1 MKMRRTVII
10 LFALLFTVVLQA
22 QDLKFGIFSY
32 EAVLQSM
39 PDYIAAQQDLSQ
51 LRSQY
56 DAETK
61 RTEDEFNVKYEA
73 FLEEQSG
80 LAPTIRNKRQLE
92 LQDMMERG
100 ITFKKEAKRLL
111 EQAEKDA
118 LTPVKNRLSEAVK
131 QLGRERGY
139 AFILNSDSE
148 AVPYMSAD
156 KGEDVTEVLK
166 ALLMKK

>member
-22 QDLKFGIFSY
+22 QDLKFGIFNY

-73 FLEEQSG
+73 FLEEQSS

-100 ITFKKEAKRLL
+100 ITFRKRRNVYWSRQRKMRSLL
-111 EQAEKDA
+111 SRTACRR
-118 LTPVKNRLSEAVK
+118 PSSS
-131 QLGRERGY
+131 LGV
-139 AFILNSDSE
+139 N
-148 AVPYMSAD
+148 AD
-156 KGEDVTEVLK
+156 MPSS
-166 ALLMKK
+166 LMPTARQYPT

>member
-39 PDYIAAQQDLSQ
+39 PDYVAAQQDLSQ

-80 LAPTIRNKRQLE
+80 LAPTFRNKRQLE

-139 AFILNSDSE
+139 AFILNADSE

>member
-1 MKMRRTVII
+1 MRKTVIT

-22 QDLKFGIFSY
+22 QDFKFGVFSY
-32 EAVLQSM
+32 DAVIQSM
-39 PDYIAAQQDLSQ
+39 PDYVAAQQNLAQ

-73 FLEEQSG
+73 FLEEQAS

-100 ITFKKEAKRLL
+100 IIFKKEAKRLL
-111 EQAEKDA
+111 EQAETDA
-118 LTPVKNRLSEAVK
+118 LTPVKNRLSETVK
-131 QLGRERGY
+131 RLGRERGY
-139 AFILNSDSE
+139 AFILNADSE

-156 KGEDVTEVLK
+156 QGEDITEVLK
-166 ALLMKK
+166 ALLAQK